1 MKGLKRKIEDTEL
14 TVVINEED
22 EFEKEMALLNAAIEE
37 SEEVPPPP
45 PPPPPPLEVEY
56 GEEEEELED
65 EKESLAGGDEQQ
77 ERDSEEYQ
85 RQTAEIHLQE
95 KKRSQKRIDRLKE
108 KRSKVRAS
116 DGTSQ
121 DSSIS
126 KLKQIK
132 KQRVVK
138 PFDSSDEDSE

>member
-1 MKGLKRKIEDTEL
+1 MKGLKRKIEYAEL
-14 TVVINEED
+14 EVVINEED

-37 SEEVPPPP
+37 SENVP
-45 PPPPPPLEVEY
+45 PPPPPPLEDED
-56 GEEEEELED
+56 GKEEEELEE
-65 EKESLAGGDEQQ
+65 EKESIAGGDEEQ

-85 RQTAEIHLQE
+85 RQIAELHSQD
-95 KKRSQKRIDRLKE
+95 RSQKRIDRLKE
-108 KRSKVRAS
+108 KRSKVTAS
-116 DGTSQ
+116 AGTSQ